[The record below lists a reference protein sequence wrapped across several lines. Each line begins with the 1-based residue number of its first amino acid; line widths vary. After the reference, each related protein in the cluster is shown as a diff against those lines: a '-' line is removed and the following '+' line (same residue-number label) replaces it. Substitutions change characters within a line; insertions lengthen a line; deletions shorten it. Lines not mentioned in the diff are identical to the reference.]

1 MSLCKVFPRSF
12 AVCFVLSLL
21 ALSAHAQQTLTRPRV
36 ALQVSQTTTRTT
48 QTDGRTRLENDLA
61 IAPQEQDEAD
71 DAGAPAESVEGFVIP
86 SSMGHVERLMLTA
99 IEERLGTPYRMGA
112 TGPNRF
118 DCSGFVWS
126 VFQQAGVSF
135 ERSSA
140 RSLWQEFA
148 PPVEG
153 EQYKFGTLVF
163 FRNLRH
169 VGIVADANG
178 FFHASSHGVV
188 YSRFNDYWTKR
199 LTGFRRIPIAQ
210 SPSLVASAGK

>member
-1 MSLCKVFPRSF
+1 MSVCRSFPRLFS
-12 AVCFVLSLL
+12 VCFVLSML
-21 ALSAHAQQTLTRPRV
+21 ALSVRAQQTLTRPRLTGQ
-36 ALQVSQTTTRTT
+36 ASQTSPTR
-48 QTDGRTRLENDLA
+48 QNDGRTRLENDLA
-61 IAPQEQDEAD
+61 VAPQEQDED
-71 DAGAPAESVEGFVIP
+71 DVAGAPAESSVEGFAVP
-86 SSMGHVERLMLTA
+86 SNMGRVERLMLTA

-126 VFQQAGVSF
+126 VFQQVGVGF

-148 PPVEG
+148 PPAEG
-153 EQYKFGTLVF
+153 EQFKFGTLVF

-199 LTGFRRIPIAQ
+199 LTGFRRIPFAQ
-210 SPSLVASAGK
+210 SLVASAGR